1 MDYDALLEISTEIGY
16 RLMESGAEIYRVEE
30 SIRRILEAY
39 HPKSAEVF
47 AIPNCIIS
55 SLVTPDGKPLTRM
68 RRVPN
73 HGTNVEQLESYNALC
88 RSICEERPELPE
100 LKRQVEAYAETAA
113 RVRKCPVTGYL
124 LVALFPLV
132 PGGGIYYT
140 MEYCIQGETQR
151 FLESLL
157 HTFGVAGALAVGAV
171 LVSSTVRLLTSFLR
185 SRREKRN
192 RGGCV

>member
-1 MDYDALLEISTEIGY
+1 MERIFLDYVLPCLWAFLACVGFTLVFNIHGVGKLICGFGGGLGWLVYLLAGSSIVAAFLAAVAIGVFSEIMA
-16 RLMESGAEIYRVEE
+16 RL
-30 SIRRILEAY
+30 RR
-39 HPKSAEVF
+39 
-47 AIPNCIIS
+47 
-55 SLVTPDGKPLTRM
+55 
-68 RRVPN
+68 
-73 HGTNVEQLESYNALC
+73 
-88 RSICEERPELPE
+88 
-100 LKRQVEAYAETAA
+100 
-113 RVRKCPVTGYL
+113 CPVTGYL

-171 LVSSTVRLLTSFLR
+171 LVSSAVRLLTSFLR

-192 RGGCV
+192 RGGCA